1 MDEKNKL
8 KRRRRMDL
16 AGSALTVGGA
26 LTVSGGIGMLLP
38 AAGVICLGLGLLGLG
53 LLICRKAGG
62 MRDDR

>member
-1 MDEKNKL
+1 MKEKTVSPKRKL
-8 KRRRRMDL
+8 DL

-38 AAGVICLGLGLLGLG
+38 AAGVICLGICLLALG